1 MTNGNWRDNPEYG
14 SKDDIAKEENGRW
27 VAGPDATDY
36 AEGETVPEDYAKR
49 ARSQREFQNTVKGI
63 QHNQGM
69 DYDEA
74 RDLAAELRDRM
85 EGADPDEVRDIRKEL
100 LGYE

>member
-1 MTNGNWRDNPEYG
+1 MTNGNWRNNPAYG
-14 SKDDIAKEENGRW
+14 SKDDIAKEKDGEWIAGR
-27 VAGPDATDY
+27 DAEGY

-63 QHNQGM
+63 QHNQGL

-85 EGADPDEVRDIRKEL
+85 EGADPDEVRDIRNEL